1 MRTFVGLS
9 SLSDEKID
17 SILDRDGD
25 YLEGYLD
32 MSGKSV

>member
-1 MRTFVGLS
+1 MRTTMGLS

-17 SILDRDGD
+17 SILDRNGD
-25 YLEGYLD
+25 YLEGDLD